1 MEMLDGYEE
10 LPEDWQEKV
19 KRAITNGHVDDE
31 DWKGDLEQNRPGKR
45 GFRSPAPKKKK
56 KVEDEEVIIEFFALA
71 FPCNNA
77 HMQPLSYPLYSAQ
90 LQFSTLSTT
99 LILGEILN
107 FPGTHPFA
115 YFQVVCH
122 SGAQDGGESPS
133 KAPPK
138 KRGRA
143 KKEDLEEDET
153 EEPARKKPK
162 AAAKKPA
169 KVKDEEKDFD
179 DSGKTIA
186 NKGEQPKGQ
195 AVEIDGTTK
204 PKRKAAAKRTKA
216 PKEEAIVDGSDT
228 LATVP
233 KETNDVGTRGKE
245 TIHGDG
251 SKDSKTAAQPAKATR
266 RRGKAPIKNPGQ
278 QDLAGELEE
287 QAAKTT
293 KSPRISKSAANTKK
307 PITKRRQQDM
317 ETAEEPAVAAAPK
330 AKRGRKKAAS

>member
-56 KVEDEEVIIEFFALA
+56 KVEDEE
-71 FPCNNA
+71 
-77 HMQPLSYPLYSAQ
+77 
-90 LQFSTLSTT
+90 
-99 LILGEILN
+99 
-107 FPGTHPFA
+107 
-115 YFQVVCH
+115 H

-233 KETNDVGTRGKE
+233 EETNDVGTRGKE

-330 AKRGRKKAAS
+330 AKNGRKKAAS